1 MLEGI
6 EIKPGNVL
14 RVLPALE
21 ASALADAWLEVFA
34 KNRRGTNTKAYLW
47 HIFSA
52 NRYPSAAG
60 KEALAQYELQISS
73 DRDFAFVTDQR
84 LTNCHLSD
92 WYVFPENFAWTMAFT
107 HEDGWLGP
115 YFARHERF
123 SELNRDNEMK
133 IRKAREAEAARLKGW
148 Q

>member
-6 EIKPGNVL
+6 EIKPGKVL

-52 NRYPSAAG
+52 NRYPSAEG
-60 KEALAQYELQISS
+60 KEALAQYELQILSEYFVLS
-73 DRDFAFVTDQR
+73 NDRDLAFVTDQR
-84 LTNCHLSD
+84 PTN
-92 WYVFPENFAWTMAFT
+92 
-107 HEDGWLGP
+107 
-115 YFARHERF
+115 
-123 SELNRDNEMK
+123 
-133 IRKAREAEAARLKGW
+133 
-148 Q
+148 